1 MERVRMSEEEQR
13 EDTATEAAHVVLT
26 DTGRSKAEA
35 FRSTHK
41 TQVLTILLTDLENST
56 AQQSELGNVRA
67 FEITAEHRQVFRDL
81 LANFD
86 GEEVETAGDSF
97 LIVFAAPS
105 EGVRFALHMQA
116 AMRQA
121 RETTPE
127 LPRVRCG
134 LHQGQIV
141 VERHESSVTRKAMDI
156 YGIQISIA
164 ARITDL
170 AGGGKIFCTR
180 NVGDDARAIL
190 RADELAGLEE
200 VTWRNHGPYGF
211 KGVENT
217 YEVCEV
223 GEGPHA
229 PLEAP
234 PETLKS
240 WPATH
245 GEEIPGWRPSV
256 GIVVPETNWRLEEK
270 LGEGQFGEVWMA
282 YNASNKAQQV
292 FKFTFK
298 RAQVSA
304 LKREARLLHRL
315 KEYRHPALVEVY
327 DVTEGDRPPH
337 YLEMEYVDGPTMAEW
352 IATDPPLEH
361 RIELIARV
369 AEVLEVA
376 HQARIY
382 HRDIKPANILLQRR
396 EDGSVLPKLADFGVG
411 AAEDADL
418 LKTLYA
424 SKTEHRAGTWD
435 YIAPELKAEAV
446 AEDGHRPR
454 ATAQSDL
461 YALGLTL
468 YQLITGDLQS
478 LPGPGWEG
486 NIPTDELREDIAACM
501 ANDPKQ
507 RPASGSQLAQQ
518 LRQHAQRAQ
527 ARRIQRLR
535 RIVFVAAAV
544 AVLALGIAAFSGYQW
559 MEAQEQRRV
568 AEGERAEARRQLYH
582 SSILQVT
589 THLDDRRFDLARA
602 AFWQAPVEHSG
613 WEWGHLAQLIY
624 PSLAVLE
631 GHEGGVTSASFSP
644 DGTRIVTASWDATA
658 RVWDANTGEELFILV
673 GHNRGIESVA
683 FSPDGSRIA
692 TGSWDKTARIW
703 NADSG
708 EELHVLDR
716 HSDQVSSVAFS
727 PTGKLIVT
735 GSGDNTARVWTVDSG
750 EEMHI
755 LEGHMDAVTSAAF
768 SPDGTKIVTGAW
780 DNTGRIWDV
789 ESGNPISI
797 LFRHHEP
804 INLVV
809 FGPDSSQI
817 ASISLDGTA
826 MLWDGTTGNIAQ
838 VFRGHEEPPRGS
850 LAHAAFSPDGQRIVT
865 ASYDGTARVWDAF
878 TGECLLTLEGHRDF
892 VNFVDFTSDGEII
905 VTASSDNT
913 ARLWNSN
920 TGEALR
926 ELEGHTDSITTSVFN
941 KKNSSLLTGSSDG
954 TARIWRLEAEFA
966 HQPKHRPSFFTVIPS
981 ESVLVAGDWD
991 RSIRIWDLTTGCM
1004 TQSFAGHHHDV
1015 NHIAISPDGTLIAS
1029 SSKDRTARVW
1039 SISENA
1045 PMLTLEGHR
1054 DSVSSACFS
1063 PDGAI
1068 LATSSWDL
1076 STRLWD
1082 MSTGDVIH
1090 ILETPTHHFQSDDS
1104 PYSPSDDKS
1113 HHIPRIRGYF
1123 SRSITSTFSPDGAK
1137 LLTIAGEKVA
1147 RIWDISTGD
1156 QLISLQGHTGRVT
1169 LAKFSSNGLAVLT
1182 SAKEDMRVWDADT
1195 GEVLHLLKGH
1205 EAQVHSASF
1214 SPDGTRIV
1222 TASFDSTARVWDVNT
1237 GASLQV
1243 LEGHEGWV
1251 YGAAFSLDGAR
1262 IVTASED
1269 GTARLWDAATGA
1281 VLLVLEGHD
1290 DWLKSANFSTDGLRI
1305 VTASDDGTARIWTA
1319 APWRLEDL
1327 PPVEGVFDTPEEERK
1342 ARFFEWK
1349 RQEYQRWLAGR
1360 RESP

>member
-1 MERVRMSEEEQR
+1 MSEEKQLGDGSVVE
-13 EDTATEAAHVVLT
+13 TAHVVLT

-141 VERHESSVTRKAMDI
+141 VERHERSVTGKAMDI

-170 AGGGKIFCTR
+170 AGGGQIFCTR

-190 RADELAGLEE
+190 RADDLAGLEE

-234 PETLKS
+234 PATLKS

-282 YNASNKAQQV
+282 YNASNKARQV

-298 RAQVSA
+298 RTQVSA

-352 IATDPPLEH
+352 IAADPPLEH
-361 RIELIARV
+361 RIELIGRV

-376 HQARIY
+376 HQSRIY

-435 YIAPELKAEAV
+435 YIAPELKAEAMT
-446 AEDGHRPR
+446 EDGHRPR

-468 YQLITGDLQS
+468 YQLVTGDLQS

-501 ANDPKQ
+501 ATDPKQ
-507 RPASGSQLAQQ
+507 RPASGSELAQQ

-535 RIVFVAAAV
+535 RTVFVAAAV
-544 AVLALGIAAFSGYQW
+544 ALIALGIAAFSGYQW
-559 MEAQEQRRV
+559 QQAQEQRRV
-568 AEGERAEARRQLYH
+568 AEGERGRAEEQRERADTEREEARRQLYH
-582 SSILQVT
+582 SSILQVS
-589 THLDDRRFDLARA
+589 THLDNRRFDLARSVL
-602 AFWQAPVEHSG
+602 WQAPVEHSG
-613 WEWGHLAQLIY
+613 WEWGYLAQQLE
-624 PSLAVLE
+624 PSLSVLE
-631 GHEGGVTSASFSP
+631 GHEDSVLAAS
-644 DGTRIVTASWDATA
+644 
-658 RVWDANTGEELFILV
+658 
-673 GHNRGIESVA
+673 

-692 TGSWDKTARIW
+692 TVSR
-703 NADSG
+703 
-708 EELHVLDR
+708 DR
-716 HSDQVSSVAFS
+716 
-727 PTGKLIVT
+727 
-735 GSGDNTARVWTVDSG
+735 TARVWDARTG
-750 EEMHI
+750 QEMLV
-755 LEGHMDAVTSAAF
+755 LEGHEDSVLTASF
-768 SPDGTKIVTGAW
+768 SPDG
-780 DNTGRIWDV
+780 
-789 ESGNPISI
+789 
-797 LFRHHEP
+797 
-804 INLVV
+804 
-809 FGPDSSQI
+809 
-817 ASISLDGTA
+817 
-826 MLWDGTTGNIAQ
+826 
-838 VFRGHEEPPRGS
+838 
-850 LAHAAFSPDGQRIVT
+850 AHVAAT
-865 ASYDGTARVWDAF
+865 ASDGTARVWDADS
-878 TGECLLTLEGHRDF
+878 GKELKVLRGHEGAIHSAKFSPESRR
-892 VNFVDFTSDGEII
+892 I
-905 VTASSDNT
+905 VTASN
-913 ARLWNSN
+913 
-920 TGEALR
+920 
-926 ELEGHTDSITTSVFN
+926 
-941 KKNSSLLTGSSDG
+941 DG
-954 TARIWRLEAEFA
+954 TARVWDTDTGAELKVLEGHENQLRSAEF
-966 HQPKHRPSFFTVIPS
+966 
-981 ESVLVAGDWD
+981 
-991 RSIRIWDLTTGCM
+991 
-1004 TQSFAGHHHDV
+1004 
-1015 NHIAISPDGTLIAS
+1015 SPDGRRIVTAS
-1029 SSKDRTARVW
+1029 LDRTARVW
-1039 SISENA
+1039 DA
-1045 PMLTLEGHR
+1045 DTGAALHTLEGHDDGVR
-1054 DSVSSACFS
+1054 SAIFS
-1063 PDGAI
+1063 PDGRRIVTA
-1068 LATSSWDL
+1068 SWDR
-1076 STRLWD
+1076 T
-1082 MSTGDVIH
+1082 
-1090 ILETPTHHFQSDDS
+1090 
-1104 PYSPSDDKS
+1104 
-1113 HHIPRIRGYF
+1113 
-1123 SRSITSTFSPDGAK
+1123 A
-1137 LLTIAGEKVA
+1137 
-1147 RIWDISTGD
+1147 
-1156 QLISLQGHTGRVT
+1156 
-1169 LAKFSSNGLAVLT
+1169 
-1182 SAKEDMRVWDADT
+1182 RVWDADT
-1195 GEVLHLLKGH
+1195 GEEVLKLEDH
-1205 EAQVHSASF
+1205 ENSAKTASF
-1214 SPDGTRIV
+1214 SPDGDRIITV
-1222 TASFDSTARVWDVNT
+1222 SEDGAARVW
-1237 GASLQV
+1237 GAESGQEMHM
-1243 LEGHEGWV
+1243 LELPGMH
-1251 YGAAFSLDGAR
+1251 ATFSPDGLR

-1269 GTARLWDAATGA
+1269 GTARVWDAGTGQNIRI
-1281 VLLVLEGHD
+1281 LEGHQRKVLHAAFSPESARIITASED
-1290 DWLKSANFSTDGLRI
+1290 GTARVWDTDTGEEILKLEGHERSVFHASFSSDGAHI
-1305 VTASDDGTARIWTA
+1305 VTASDDNTTRVWNAQTGHEMHILKGHDGAQGNPSFSPDGARIVTTAWDYAARVWDTETGEEILVLKGHGEFGITLTITTRMPACFSPDGAHVVTAAWDGTARVWDAQSGCEIHVLKLHQFDVLHVSYSPDGTRIIAPSRANTARVWDAQTGQELHVLEGHEAYVSHASFSQDGTRIVTASGNGTARVWDADTGTQLQILNGHEGKIGFASFSVDGSRILTTSHRNTRIWTA

-1327 PPVEGVFDTPEEERK
+1327 PPVEGVFDSREEERK

-1349 RQEYQRWLAGR
+1349 QQEYQRWLEER